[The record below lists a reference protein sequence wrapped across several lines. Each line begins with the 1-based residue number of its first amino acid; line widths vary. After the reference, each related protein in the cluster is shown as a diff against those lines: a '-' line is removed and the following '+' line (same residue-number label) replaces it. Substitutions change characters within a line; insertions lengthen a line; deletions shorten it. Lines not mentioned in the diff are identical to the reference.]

1 MCPVIFLYDVKI
13 GMKIFVRN
21 DQCQQSIIIM
31 EQCAVELRI
40 IGWMA
45 VNKRRTFVFTTP
57 HCTDRRAVSLTSTSY
72 PNQRKVVHQP
82 LAESVLG
89 FYLRLQSSYHYA
101 TMQWVQ

>member
-45 VNKRRTFVFTTP
+45 VNKRRTFVFTKP
-57 HCTDRRAVSLTSTSY
+57 HCTDQRAVLSASTSFL
-72 PNQRKVVHQP
+72 NQRKVVHQP
-82 LAESVLG
+82 LTESVLG
-89 FYLRLQSSYHYA
+89 FFLRLQISYR
-101 TMQWVQ
+101 